1 MSTLGS
7 AANLSGALKELSL
20 RWQETRAHWNDVKSR
35 EFDRTYLEKLPN
47 DVGRAMSVMEE
58 VGKLLQKVRRDCE

>member
-1 MSTLGS
+1 MSTQGS

-20 RWQETRAHWNDVKSR
+20 RWQETRSHWHDVKSQ

-58 VGKLLQKVRRDCE
+58 IGKLLQKVRRDCE